1 MKQSKLLI
9 MAAFGIV
16 ALSACGQTTPAK
28 NTPGAQAVGTGN
40 GTENNGGGTENNGG
54 GSTETTPVV
63 VVPDSKIPAG
73 PTGALSGNV
82 DFSPN
87 GENGEILRGLI
98 GGISSG
104 AVSPEAILGG
114 LSAVSKAFSQELNVG
129 KQGCDAGGTF
139 TSNSTGGDADK
150 DGIPTTAMVSF
161 NNCTYKFVTNKKAGS
176 VVLNGTLELADH
188 NPSDDDGSFMF
199 VTSLNV
205 SGSGAVDLGGT
216 VIDLNGSAKL
226 NLGLDIMKKSSSY
239 DIAFGADLTI
249 DGKTVAARLDI
260 NIAPTNMD
268 DFTAG
273 GALRVNGKLGLSEPG
288 SDTVIGL
295 SSNGITY
302 DRNCSSI
309 INKGSFKI
317 SDGKNNLEITQK
329 SCNVTDAK
337 LNGNFISL

>member
-1 MKQSKLLI
+1 MNQSKVWV
-9 MAAFGIV
+9 MAALGVI
-16 ALSACGQTTPAK
+16 ALSACGQKVTTTN
-28 NTPGAQAVGTGN
+28 NTGT
-40 GTENNGGGTENNGG
+40 TVKTGGTETPDT
-54 GSTETTPVV
+54 STPDTSTPDTNVDPVV
-63 VVPDSKIPAG
+63 VDTNNSKIPAG

-82 DFSPN
+82 DFSPH

-98 GGISSG
+98 GGVSSG
-104 AVSPEAILGG
+104 AVSPGAILGG
-114 LSAVSKAFSQELNVG
+114 LSAVSKAFKNDLNNG
-129 KQGCDAGGTF
+129 KQGCDAGGTY
-139 TSNSTGGDADK
+139 TSNSTGGDADH
-150 DGIPTTAMVSF
+150 DGVPVTALVTF
-161 NNCTYKFVTNKKAGS
+161 NNCTYKFTTNGKAGK
-176 VVLNGTLELADH
+176 VILNGKLELEDH
-188 NPSDDDGSFMF
+188 SPNSDDGAFLFS
-199 VTSLNV
+199 TSLDV
-205 SGSGAVDLGGT
+205 KGSGAVDLGGT

-249 DGKTVAARLDI
+249 DGKTIAARLDI
-260 NIAPTNMD
+260 NIAPNNMG

-302 DRNCSSI
+302 DRHCSSI

-317 SDGKNNLEITQK
+317 SDGKNNLEIIQR

-337 LNGNFISL
+337 LNGNYISL